1 MKRKIKLEITDRQL
15 NAIMNIT
22 DTISAMIGVGSEFDD
37 EMTQDIRHIDQM
49 LHKNGLKRKYK

>member
-22 DTISAMIGVGSEFDD
+22 DTISAMIGVGSEFDV
-37 EMTQDIRHIDQM
+37 EMTLDIRHIDKM
-49 LHKNGLKRKYK
+49 LHEHGLKRKYK